1 MMYVEH
7 VFLLQSTCTRA
18 RDVRVY
24 HRIRDTI
31 ITISI
36 IENTFFTH
44 NTLTIVVSSIY
55 HLTFFVLTEH
65 VLFNNTNISFIVC
78 VYCIFILS
86 GLIIYDLSYLL
97 ITPLSYTQ

>member
-1 MMYVEH
+1 MYVEH

-36 IENTFFTH
+36 IENIFYTH

-55 HLTFFVLTEH
+55 HLTFYAYKTRSV
-65 VLFNNTNISFIVC
+65 
-78 VYCIFILS
+78 
-86 GLIIYDLSYLL
+86 
-97 ITPLSYTQ
+97 Q